1 MGQHGGAQELML
13 MVVFASA
20 ILLGI
25 GVYLRNHGHMANG
38 AVAGAW
44 TVLSMAPLVFGFAR
58 FLGYA

>member
-13 MVVFASA
+13 MVVFGSA

-25 GVYLRNHGHMANG
+25 GIYLRNHGHMENG
-38 AVAGAW
+38 AMAGAW
-44 TVLSMAPLVFGFAR
+44 TVLSIAPLVFGFAR